1 MQKAKTV
8 LSSKYLQYG
17 FVGLLF
23 LLPVLLPGISTA
35 MVTTIGGIVYLAI
48 AGIGYNVLLGF
59 SGQISLGHAAFMG
72 LSAYMSAYLTQ
83 QMGLPFIASFLISI
97 LAPFLVGL
105 VLGAVAVRLQGFYL
119 AIATLGFGEI
129 LRLVFI
135 ELEWFTGGFSGA
147 KAKYPV
153 IFGQALTKNQTYA
166 GMVILMVL
174 LMMLV
179 YNLLHSHTG
188 RALIA
193 MKSSQHGAQ
202 AMGISIFKYKLVAFA
217 ISSLY
222 AGIAGVCYV
231 HFIRY
236 SDPTVWIT
244 VLSLNI
250 VSQCVIGGIGTIGGP
265 IIGAIIIRGLPE
277 MLKSVPVLGSIA
289 GIPVLLSGILMI
301 VILMFYS
308 KGLIFIPSSIL
319 AAVRKRRALRAG
331 TPGEGE
337 EVRHDG

>member
-1 MQKAKTV
+1 MKKAQAI
-8 LSSKYLQYG
+8 LRNKYLQYAL
-17 FVGLLF
+17 VGVLF
-23 LLPVLLPGISTA
+23 LLPVLLPGVSTA
-35 MVTTIGGIVYLAI
+35 MITTIGGIVYMAI

-83 QMGLPFIASFLISI
+83 QMGWPFLPSFVLAV

-153 IFGQALTKNQTYA
+153 LFGQALSKNQTYA

-179 YNLLHSHTG
+179 YNLLYSHTG

-193 MKSSQHGAQ
+193 MKSSQHGAR

-217 ISSLY
+217 TSSLF

-250 VSQCVIGGIGTIGGP
+250 VAQCVIGGVGTIAGP
-265 IIGAIIIRGLPE
+265 IIGAVIIRGMPE
-277 MLKSVPVLGSIA
+277 LLKSVPVLGNIA
-289 GIPVLLSGILMI
+289 GIPVLLSGVLMI
-301 VILMFYS
+301 LILMFYS
-308 KGLIFIPSSIL
+308 KGLLFIPAGIL
-319 AAVRKRRALRAG
+319 SVIRKRRDRK
-331 TPGEGE
+331 
-337 EVRHDG
+337 EVRSDG